1 MNTDKNNTER
11 LSYLAHE
18 LRLCNFS
25 KKCGA
30 VIHQAQVDKPSYLDF
45 LCSLFTQELADR
57 EAYKRRRLHSLA
69 QLPRDC
75 DLDNFDFSHPSGITK
90 PQMKELREL
99 AWLDQIYNILLMGP
113 CGTGNVHHNGEP
125 GLDNTPQGTLRIGD
139 GKVQPDHKTPFA
151 GDRRHHALPH
161 AERRSCRVL

>member
-69 QLPRDC
+69 QLPW
-75 DLDNFDFSHPSGITK
+75 PSCPGT
-90 PQMKELREL
+90 
-99 AWLDQIYNILLMGP
+99 ATWTILTSAIP
-113 CGTGNVHHNGEP
+113 P
-125 GLDNTPQGTLRIGD
+125 
-139 GKVQPDHKTPFA
+139 
-151 GDRRHHALPH
+151 ALPN
-161 AERRSCRVL
+161 RK